1 MKEFF
6 EAQYKMLDRG
16 IVATPKSRED
26 LEYFAKANQGSMD
39 ILLMQM
45 AMNFGYKMA
54 LENVQEELDKVAQM
68 SEIYNTWK
76 GKEKKVSKTFSPM
89 IGMIYQSSNYI
100 GALVAIEND
109 VATLQLKNKSLIK
122 VQVQTLKSKTDD

>member
-122 VQVQTLKSKTDD
+122 VQVQTLKSKTDE

>member
-1 MKEFF
+1 MEEFF
-6 EAQYKMLDRG
+6 KAQYKMLDRG

-54 LENVQEELDKVAQM
+54 LENVQEELEKVA
-68 SEIYNTWK
+68 
-76 GKEKKVSKTFSPM
+76 
-89 IGMIYQSSNYI
+89 
-100 GALVAIEND
+100 
-109 VATLQLKNKSLIK
+109 
-122 VQVQTLKSKTDD
+122 